1 MSESC
6 PQVKFYERRRGIYS
20 FRGNQISFPLSHA
33 WGKTTNKILPRLRDL
48 FRLDPRTNALSI
60 AKLLNSLFNVF
71 SIHVV
76 IHLRVE
82 ANLHAFHFLIREIKV
97 PFYLRKSLYL
107 KGKNYFIFINVT
119 DLTGNKAGVLLF
131 TYRILYCPHL
141 INCYFSI
148 LIKVPIFIQSSRALR
163 FSKYCNSNWS
173 FQREFCN
180 QFHYHYHHHYHYRHY
195 YHYHIVIITII
206 IIILLLLLLS
216 LSFCYHFFILIIII
230 IITIISLSLS
240 LSFYYCY
247 HFIIII
253 IVLSLSLTLFLSLS
267 LSYHYRFYHYH
278 ISIIAKISF
287 FSSSSS

>member
-1 MSESC
+1 MLD
-6 PQVKFYERRRGIYS
+6 VRRRIK
-20 FRGNQISFPLSHA
+20 F
-33 WGKTTNKILPRLRDL
+33 LPRLRDL
-48 FRLDPRTNALSI
+48 FRLDPRTKALSI

-107 KGKNYFIFINVT
+107 RGKNYFIFINVT
-119 DLTGNKAGVLLF
+119 DLTGNKAGVFLF

-195 YHYHIVIITII
+195 YHYHIIIITII
-206 IIILLLLLLS
+206 IIILLSLLLS
-216 LSFCYHFFILIIII
+216 LSFYYHFFILIIII
-230 IITIISLSLS
+230 IIIIISLSLS
-240 LSFYYCY
+240 LSFYYHY

-253 IVLSLSLTLFLSLS
+253 IVLSLSLSLSLTLFLSLS

-278 ISIIAKISF
+278 ISIITKISF
-287 FSSSSS
+287 FFIVIVIVITFIIIIIRIINVNVIVSL

>member
-1 MSESC
+1 MARNTAKYEWEKEGGIQPPRFEWILSTSKVLWKTPGDLFLQGESN
-6 PQVKFYERRRGIYS
+6 F
-20 FRGNQISFPLSHA
+20 FPISHA
-33 WGKTTNKILPRLRDL
+33 WRKTTNKILPRLRDL

-76 IHLRVE
+76 LHLRVE

-119 DLTGNKAGVLLF
+119 DLTGNKAGVFLF

-141 INCYFSI
+141 IDCYFSI

-180 QFHYHYHHHYHYRHY
+180 QFHYHYHHHYHYRYY
-195 YHYHIVIITII
+195 YHYHIIIITII
-206 IIILLLLLLS
+206 IIILLSLL
-216 LSFCYHFFILIIII
+216 
-230 IITIISLSLS
+230 
-240 LSFYYCY
+240 
-247 HFIIII
+247 
-253 IVLSLSLTLFLSLS
+253 
-267 LSYHYRFYHYH
+267 
-278 ISIIAKISF
+278 
-287 FSSSSS
+287 

>member
-1 MSESC
+1 MKDAGDLFLQGESN
-6 PQVKFYERRRGIYS
+6 F
-20 FRGNQISFPLSHA
+20 FPISHA
-33 WGKTTNKILPRLRDL
+33 WRKTTNKTLPRLRDL

-76 IHLRVE
+76 LHLRVE

-119 DLTGNKAGVLLF
+119 DLTGNKAGVF
-131 TYRILYCPHL
+131 FYRILYYPHL

-148 LIKVPIFIQSSRALR
+148 LIKIPIFIQSSRALR

-180 QFHYHYHHHYHYRHY
+180 QFHYHCHHHYHYRHY
-195 YHYHIVIITII
+195 YHYHIVIITMI
-206 IIILLLLLLS
+206 IIILLSLLLS
-216 LSFCYHFFILIIII
+216 LSFYYHFLFL
-230 IITIISLSLS
+230 LSLLSS
-240 LSFYYCY
+240 L
-247 HFIIII
+247 
-253 IVLSLSLTLFLSLS
+253 
-267 LSYHYRFYHYH
+267 
-278 ISIIAKISF
+278 
-287 FSSSSS
+287 

>member
-1 MSESC
+1 MKDAGDLFLQGDSN
-6 PQVKFYERRRGIYS
+6 F
-20 FRGNQISFPLSHA
+20 FPISHA
-33 WGKTTNKILPRLRDL
+33 CGRTNKILPRLRYL

-60 AKLLNSLFNVF
+60 AKLLNSVFNVF

-76 IHLRVE
+76 IHLWVE

-97 PFYLRKSLYL
+97 PFCLRKSLYL

-119 DLTGNKAGVLLF
+119 DLTGNKAGVFLF

-163 FSKYCNSNWS
+163 FSKYCNWNWS

-206 IIILLLLLLS
+206 IIILLSLLS
-216 LSFCYHFFILIIII
+216 SSLYYHFFILIIII
-230 IITIISLSLS
+230 IIIIISLSLS
-240 LSFYYCY
+240 LSFYYHY
-247 HFIIII
+247 HCIIII
-253 IVLSLSLTLFLSLS
+253 IIINIILIIITIISLSFLSLS
-267 LSYHYRFYHYH
+267 YLHYH
-278 ISIIAKISF
+278 
-287 FSSSSS
+287 